1 MKSAKHRNLL
11 YLPNNSGSKPEY
23 CVYLGR
29 IKPQGKCVPAAERPE
44 EGNDNN
50 HKLRKHNFYGSLSA
64 LELFTL
70 QITKRKMRH

>member
-11 YLPNNSGSKPEY
+11 SLPNNSESEPEY

-29 IKPQGKCVPAAERPE
+29 IKPQGKCGPAAERPE

-50 HKLRKHNFYGSLSA
+50 HKLRKYNFYGSLSV

-70 QITKRKMRH
+70 QMTKKNMSY